1 MIITKFIKK
10 EIVLLLLLII
20 MLINPFFYGYRVAIL
35 FVLVLFFQFER
46 TLKLLD
52 KNVLYLFL
60 FGALYHFIATYRTDA
75 INTSL
80 LSFLP
85 DVFLPAVMYLVGK
98 GVSSKYQSADI
109 RTFFLFFIM
118 LFFSIIPIISIL
130 EQVMA
135 DGFVGIRALYLIW
148 DKDALISA
156 TGLGAYFS
164 INMAAIALLNAPKS
178 NKLQKRISF
187 LVILLFVLSLIS
199 VLRLGNRTQL
209 VIAGA
214 AIVLSYILNFKK
226 MSNLSR
232 ALQFIIFGVVIGY
245 VVYLFASQSELIY
258 FYEDR
263 LDQTENS
270 IAGAGGR
277 LERWQLALESIVTD
291 PWGWNLSR
299 FGYAHNLW
307 LDVTRVSG
315 IIALLPL
322 VLFTVS
328 SFKLFLKSLKRVKTK
343 KFLSTFIFVFFI
355 SIGLM
360 FFVEP
365 IMEGMYLLFFVFCL
379 FVGFLAGVA
388 SNNGRIKLKLKK
400 RSE

>member
-10 EIVLLLLLII
+10 EFVLLLLLII

-35 FVLVLFFQFER
+35 FVFVLFLQFER

-60 FGALYHFIATYRTDA
+60 FGALYHFIAANTTDD

-130 EQVMA
+130 EQVIA

-164 INMAAIALLNAPKS
+164 INMAAIALLNAPTSTKF
-178 NKLQKRISF
+178 QKTISF
-187 LVILLFVLSLIS
+187 LAVLLFVFSLIS

-263 LDQTENS
+263 LDSTKYD

-277 LERWQLALESIVTD
+277 LERWLLALESMATD
-291 PWGWNLSR
+291 PWGWELTR

-307 LDVTRVSG
+307 LDVVRVSG
-315 IIALLPL
+315 ILALIPL

-328 SFKLFLKSLKRVKTK
+328 SFKLFLKSLKNVKTK
-343 KFLSTFIFVFFI
+343 KFLATFIFVFFI

>member
-245 VVYLFASQSELIY
+245 IVYLFASQSELIY

-307 LDVTRVSG
+307 LDVARVSG